1 MELNEL
7 KTIPEFKRMEL
18 PLDKDEYQ
26 RLENE
31 ILADGYKK
39 PFIFWNEFL
48 LMDYDAY
55 EICRQHEVDVDVV
68 NEDYPSVE
76 VAISE
81 ISKHHLASEK
91 TNENMKKYL
100 IGCRFHA
107 EKTLAKMKPKFSD
120 SQYSYDNSASKTRE
134 RLAKEYGVN
143 SQTIYK
149 YGIYTDILN
158 QIDTES
164 HELFLKVLRD
174 EIRVS
179 IDALQ
184 AVLKMSSMPRRKAI
198 DTLLSGKKQKTSPAV
213 STVSTKPE
221 TKERVIVEQTIKGIP
236 VYNPDSELK
245 SLFYTIPT
253 WYGSLLRVKESANFR
268 AATVETKHRL
278 RRELIATINIM
289 SDFLYEM
296 EESENG

>member
-1 MELNEL
+1 
-7 KTIPEFKRMEL
+7 
-18 PLDKDEYQ
+18 
-26 RLENE
+26 
-31 ILADGYKK
+31 
-39 PFIFWNEFL
+39 
-48 LMDYDAY
+48 
-55 EICRQHEVDVDVV
+55 
-68 NEDYPSVE
+68 
-76 VAISE
+76 
-81 ISKHHLASEK
+81 
-91 TNENMKKYL
+91 
-100 IGCRFHA
+100 
-107 EKTLAKMKPKFSD
+107 MKPKFSD

-179 IDALQ
+179 IDTLQ

-253 WYGSLLRVKESANFR
+253 WYGSLLRVKKSANFR